1 MRKRNQD
8 SEAMR
13 GMSNSD
19 EDVSKDEGKP
29 RYEGDEE
36 KEQELEERER
46 KNNEG
51 LSGRYVFSC

>member
-1 MRKRNQD
+1 
-8 SEAMR
+8 MR